1 MHGKETRIGNDSR
14 SLPALGRVLCL
25 HSPESVITRCATWHF
40 NYRSTVMEEL
50 GLQALHRRVAGI
62 DVHRMLHVVTVLI
75 EQKARPDPSL
85 AVLIEQKARPD
96 PSLADPSLAHS

>member
-1 MHGKETRIGNDSR
+1 MD
-14 SLPALGRVLCL
+14 
-25 HSPESVITRCATWHF
+25 
-40 NYRSTVMEEL
+40 EL

-85 AVLIEQKARPD
+85 AKCPVERPVRHQR
-96 PSLADPSLAHS
+96 LASSMGYQRAVTF

>member
-1 MHGKETRIGNDSR
+1 MQDLTPHLR
-14 SLPALGRVLCL
+14 
-25 HSPESVITRCATWHF
+25 SPESVITRCATLHF

-62 DVHRMLHVVTVLI
+62 DVHRMLHVVTALI

-85 AVLIEQKARPD
+85 PGLYDLKR
-96 PSLADPSLAHS
+96 

>member
-1 MHGKETRIGNDSR
+1 
-14 SLPALGRVLCL
+14 
-25 HSPESVITRCATWHF
+25 
-40 NYRSTVMEEL
+40 MEEL

-85 AVLIEQKARPD
+85 APVLIEQKARPD
-96 PSLADPSLAHS
+96 PSLAHSLLMAAN

>member
-1 MHGKETRIGNDSR
+1 
-14 SLPALGRVLCL
+14 
-25 HSPESVITRCATWHF
+25 
-40 NYRSTVMEEL
+40 MEEL

-85 AVLIEQKARPD
+85 RSLRD
-96 PSLADPSLAHS
+96 PSLRYELLEVGRFKILLIMRSTHG

>member
-1 MHGKETRIGNDSR
+1 
-14 SLPALGRVLCL
+14 
-25 HSPESVITRCATWHF
+25 
-40 NYRSTVMEEL
+40 MEEL

-85 AVLIEQKARPD
+85 GPLTRALQI
-96 PSLADPSLAHS
+96 

>member
-1 MHGKETRIGNDSR
+1 
-14 SLPALGRVLCL
+14 
-25 HSPESVITRCATWHF
+25 
-40 NYRSTVMEEL
+40 MEEL

-85 AVLIEQKARPD
+85 CSPHSD
-96 PSLADPSLAHS
+96 PLSTTTERDGLGRSGVHIA